1 LTFYSHGSYGFLS
14 FSPSQLEKGLV
25 SDYKDGLFYSLVL
38 FFVGLFFF
46 VSQSGLDLFC
56 FPASL
61 LARGI
66 P

>member
-1 LTFYSHGSYGFLS
+1 
-14 FSPSQLEKGLV
+14 
-25 SDYKDGLFYSLVL
+25 LFYSLVL